1 MGQVERWTFKTKIY
15 MNEVSLTFLYLKS
28 KYVLFSS
35 QRQYGMEKIKQFDIN
50 DNYLTLV
57 KKIMYTLNKNMAI

>member
-1 MGQVERWTFKTKIY
+1 
-15 MNEVSLTFLYLKS
+15 
-28 KYVLFSS
+28 
-35 QRQYGMEKIKQFDIN
+35 MEKIKQFYIN